1 MIGGGLAGS
10 ELAFQLSKNNIP
22 VVLYEARLGKD
33 YNDGV
38 HKTKDFAELVCS
50 NSLRS
55 KDLHNAAGLLKQ
67 ELRAMGSLLI
77 RKADIHALPAG
88 SALAV
93 SRDDFSNAVTED
105 LCSKKNIKII
115 AETVT
120 DLKPLLKEYE
130 YVVIAAGPSA
140 APELCEEIKG
150 MLGEEYLYFYD
161 AIAPLLDVSS
171 VDMGIC
177 FKASRYAEVGDEGD
191 YINAPMNKEE
201 YYSFVEELKNAQKVP
216 VQHGDKGIFFRG
228 CMPVEVM
235 AEDSPDHLLNGPMRG
250 DGLVDPRTGKTP
262 YAAIQLRQDNAL
274 GTICNMVGFQ
284 TRLVYGEQERIFRKV
299 PGFKN
304 VEFLRFGSMH
314 RNIYVNAPHVLN
326 PDMSFKVKPN
336 LFVAGQISG
345 VEGYVESIAHG
356 MLVARKLIAKINGT
370 VLPELPEFT
379 AIGALC
385 SYILKTDKKGF
396 QPMKI
401 NFGLLPPLSD
411 EEKKIF
417 LSKGPRSFQ
426 TKLALSKRSLSF
438 FEKLN

>member
-1 MIGGGLAGS
+1 VGGGLAGS
-10 ELAFQLSKNNIP
+10 ELAYQLSKNNIN

-38 HKTKDFAELVCS
+38 HTTKDLAELVCS

-67 ELRAMGSLLI
+67 ELRALGSLLI
-77 RKADIHALPAG
+77 KKADEHSLPAG

-93 SRDDFSNAVTED
+93 SRDDFSKAVTQE
-105 LCSKKNIKII
+105 LSSNKSIKII

-120 DLKPLLKEYE
+120 DLNVLLNEYE
-130 YVVIAAGPSA
+130 YVVLAAGPSA
-140 APELCEEIKG
+140 APEICDELKKV
-150 MLGEEYLYFYD
+150 LGEEYLYFYD
-161 AIAPLLDVSS
+161 AIAPLVDINT
-171 VDMGIC
+171 VDMDIC
-177 FKASRYAEVGDEGD
+177 FKASRYAGVGEEGD

-235 AEDSPDHLLNGPMRG
+235 AEDSPDNLLNGPMRG
-250 DGLVDPRTGKTP
+250 DGLTDPRTGRAP

-274 GTICNMVGFQ
+274 GTVYNIVGFQ
-284 TRLVYGEQERIFRKV
+284 TRLIYGEQERIFRKI

-314 RNIYVNAPHVLN
+314 RNIYVNAPQVLN
-326 PDMSFKVKPN
+326 PDMSLKANPR

-356 MLVARKLIAKINGT
+356 MFVARKLVTKINGT
-370 VLPELPEFT
+370 VLPELPEST
-379 AIGALC
+379 AIGSLC
-385 SYILKTDKKGF
+385 SYILKADKKGF

-411 EEKKIF
+411 EEKKLF